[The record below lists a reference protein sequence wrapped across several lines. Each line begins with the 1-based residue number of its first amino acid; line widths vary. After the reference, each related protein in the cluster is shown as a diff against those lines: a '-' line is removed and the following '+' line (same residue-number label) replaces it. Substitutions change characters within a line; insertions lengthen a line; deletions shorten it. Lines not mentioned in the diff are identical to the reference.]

1 VENARVRAEINGI
14 LDSALADDVNAWAL
28 SPSGEWERL
37 VPAKAGQA
45 PPPWWVGGRLAW
57 PFGLDTHTLLP
68 AGGAVDALTP
78 ILGIA
83 SAVFFLMAAGALL
96 HWIVPGSWLGALI
109 VSGAVCSL
117 VLQVVWISPWAVLP
131 LLVDGVLLWG
141 LLSARVPALSVH
153 A

>member
-1 VENARVRAEINGI
+1 MRVLILGLLLFAAHIN
-14 LDSALADDVNAWAL
+14 LTA
-28 SPSGEWERL
+28 L
-37 VPAKAGQA
+37 VPAAADQA
-45 PPPWWVGGRLAW
+45 PPPWWVGGRLVW

-109 VSGAVCSL
+109 VAGAVCSL
-117 VLQVVWISPWAVLP
+117 VLQVVWISPWAALP
-131 LLVDGVLLWG
+131 LLVDGVLLWA
-141 LLSARVPALSVH
+141 LLSARVPGLSVH